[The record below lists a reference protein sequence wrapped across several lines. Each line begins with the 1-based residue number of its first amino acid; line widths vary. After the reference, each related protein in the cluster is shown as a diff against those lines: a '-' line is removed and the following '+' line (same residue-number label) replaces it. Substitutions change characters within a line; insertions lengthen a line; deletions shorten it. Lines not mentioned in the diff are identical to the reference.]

1 MAVPLWKV
9 KREIRRL
16 VFQLQDLP
24 NRLRRL
30 PDYLRH
36 DETLASYEATF
47 DQVTRLS
54 VGAAPLCAKIA
65 VLVIYQPSGLPAS
78 IFHTLRYLT
87 RHGYT
92 VLAVLNSPLSEG
104 DLARLTPHCWRVL
117 ERPNFGYDFGGYRD
131 GLRILSRE
139 GVTAER
145 LILMNDSVWFPF
157 QGDPLAQ
164 MEAMLEAEGLDGAG
178 LNQDQKLRRD
188 ASGVESF
195 ETRQIESY
203 FFLFSGEA
211 VRSEPFQAFWQS
223 YRMSGDKAYT
233 IKHGEVGF
241 SACLMKRGLRLKGM
255 IRRQEFLQGMEAAG
269 VEDLRRALDYAVYA
283 DAACARDGAA
293 LLARYDGSPEWR
305 TAALAHVKA
314 VALRRPFNVG
324 FPLAA
329 DRLFGTACV
338 KKNSQAFF
346 HRMRM
351 QILRGID
358 CGLIAPPPPELLSE
372 FRAMVESY
380 TRNPPANAERT
391 L

>member
-1 MAVPLWKV
+1 MVVLLRKV

-30 PDYLRH
+30 PDYLRR

-54 VGAAPLCAKIA
+54 AGAAPLCAKIA
-65 VLVIYQPSGLPAS
+65 VLVIYQPHRLPAS
-78 IFHTLRYLT
+78 IFHTLIYLT
-87 RHGYT
+87 RHGYA

-104 DLARLTPHCWRVL
+104 DLVRLTSLCWRVL

-145 LILMNDSVWFPF
+145 LIIMNDSVWFPF
-157 QGDPLAQ
+157 QGDPLSQ
-164 MEAMLEAEGLDGAG
+164 LEAMLEAEGLDAVG

-188 ASGVESF
+188 ASGAESF
-195 ETRQIESY
+195 ETRQLESY

-211 VRSEPFQAFWQS
+211 IHSEPFQAFWQS
-223 YRMSGDKAYT
+223 YRMSSDKSYT

-241 SACLMKRGLRLKGM
+241 SSYLMERGLRLKGM
-255 IRRQEFLQGMEAAG
+255 IRRQEFLEAMEAAA
-269 VEDLRRALDYAVYA
+269 VEDLRLALDYAAYA
-283 DAACARDGAA
+283 DETYARDGAA
-293 LLARYDGSPEWR
+293 LLASYDGSSDWR
-305 TAALAHVKA
+305 VKALAHVRT

-329 DRLFGTACV
+329 DRLFGTAYV

-358 CGLIAPPPPELLSE
+358 NGLIAPPPPELLSE
-372 FRAMVESY
+372 FRAMVETY
-380 TRNPPANAERT
+380 ERNPPANAERT